1 MSVLIATDLDR
12 TLVYS
17 RAALALSRDVLPPLT
32 CVERRAGEQVSF
44 MTAAAARLT
53 AALATRTVLV
63 PVTTRL
69 PEQLSRVR
77 LPGSPSRFAVAANG
91 GVLLVDGVPDPAWQ
105 ARVAAAVAASTS
117 LSDVVGYVRQY
128 CAPAWTV
135 QIREAGGLFCYAVLD
150 EAGAPDGFVAEAAEW
165 AAERGW
171 TVSAQGRKL
180 YWMPRGLTKTA
191 AVSEVADRVGAELVL
206 AAGDSLLDR
215 DLLCYADRGIHPAH
229 GELFASGWSAPQVDR
244 TRAAGVLAGQEIV
257 EWFAARAG
265 EFDRWAVAPDTAIS

>member
-17 RAALALSRDVLPPLT
+17 RAALALTGDVLPPLT
-32 CVERRAGEQVSF
+32 CVERRGGEQVSF

-53 AALATRTVLV
+53 AALADRTVLT

-77 LPGSPSRFAVAANG
+77 LPGPPSRFAVAANG
-91 GVLLVDGVPDPAWQ
+91 GVLLVDGIADRGWQ
-105 ARVAAAVAASTS
+105 ARVAAEVAESAN
-117 LSDVVGYVRQY
+117 LSDVIAYVRQT
-128 CAPAWTV
+128 CSPAWTLHV
-135 QIREAGGLFCYAVLD
+135 REAGGLFCYAVLG
-150 EAGAPDGFVAEAAEW
+150 EAGAPDGFVAEAAQW
-165 AAERGW
+165 AAGRGW

-180 YWMPRGLTKTA
+180 YWTPRGLTKAA
-191 AVSEVADRVGAELVL
+191 AVREVANRVDAELVL
-206 AAGDSLLDR
+206 AAGDSLLDL

-229 GELFASGWSAPQVDR
+229 GELFASGWSAPQVER
-244 TRAAGVLAGQEIV
+244 TQAAGVLAGQEIV

-265 EFDRWAVAPDTAIS
+265 EFGRWAVAPDTAIS

>member
-1 MSVLIATDLDR
+1 MTVLIATDLDR

-17 RAALALSRDVLPPLT
+17 RAALALSREVLPPLT

-44 MTAAAARLT
+44 LTAAAARLT
-53 AALATRTVLV
+53 AALANRAVLV

-69 PEQLSRVR
+69 PDQLSRVK
-77 LPGSPSRFAVAANG
+77 LPGPPSRFAVAANG
-91 GVLLVDGVPDPAWQ
+91 GVLLVDGVADPGWQ
-105 ARVAAAVAASTS
+105 LRVDAMVAGSMI
-117 LSDVVGYVRQY
+117 LSDVLHYVRQH
-128 CAPAWTV
+128 CQPAWTV
-135 QIREAGGLFCYAVLD
+135 QVREAGGLFCYAVLG

-180 YWMPRGLTKTA
+180 YWTPSGLTKTA
-191 AVSEVADRVGAELVL
+191 AVSEVADRAGAELVL

-229 GELFASGWSAPQVDR
+229 GELFASGWSAPRVEC

-265 EFDRWAVAPDTAIS
+265 EFGRWAVPPDTAIS

>member
-17 RAALALSRDVLPPLT
+17 RAALALTRDVLPPLT
-32 CVERRAGEQVSF
+32 CVERRGDEQVSF

-53 AALATRTVLV
+53 AALANRTVLV

-69 PEQLSRVR
+69 PEQLARVR
-77 LPGSPSRFAVAANG
+77 LPGPPSRFAVAANG
-91 GVLLVDGVPDPAWQ
+91 GVLLADGVADRAWQ
-105 ARVAAAVAASTS
+105 RRVAATATGSAS
-117 LSDVVGYVRQY
+117 LSDVLSYVRQH

-135 QIREAGGLFCYAVLD
+135 QIREAGGLFCYAVLG
-150 EAGAPDGFVAEAAEW
+150 EVGAPENFIAEATGW
-165 AAERGW
+165 ADERGW

-180 YWMPRGLTKTA
+180 YWMPHGLSKAA
-191 AVSEVADRVGAELVL
+191 AVREVVDRVGAELVL

-215 DLLCYADRGIHPAH
+215 DLLCYADRAIHPAH
-229 GELFASGWSAPQVDR
+229 GELFSSGWSAPQVECTR
-244 TRAAGVLAGQEIV
+244 TAGVLAGQEIV

-265 EFDRWAVAPDTAIS
+265 DFGRWAVAPDTAIS